1 MPKTYK
7 IHMLLETL
15 SPLTHMMGTNG
26 NEALINREAVLYKD
40 EIRHLPVISG
50 NAIRHKLIR
59 EPGAMFIIGACNLA
73 GKMNIDQLNYLFN
86 GGSLVESSVS
96 CNIRKIADMQS
107 ILPLYRLLG
116 GCLKNQVVSG
126 SLNVHRGMLICRENA
141 ERISSILPQECGI
154 EAAIFPAERFID
166 QYQYTRGDAKRMKDV
181 DFFAAID
188 ELNTGEEKEK
198 SNLMIFNGQTIVA
211 GTLFY
216 LGFVLNNVSDLE
228 LGALFHSLSRWNCF
242 IGGQGSRG
250 HGRCKISIIKSD
262 EMDIPGLVEAYKAHI
277 MSKKEEIKAW
287 LTEAFPTGRE
297 EKLAK
302 KAKAQ
307 EAANAEKLALDD

>member
-1 MPKTYK
+1 MPKTHR
-7 IHMLLETL
+7 IHILLETL

-26 NEALINREAVLYKD
+26 NEALINREAVIYKD

-96 CNIRKIADMQS
+96 CNITKIANMQTT
-107 ILPLYRLLG
+107 LPLYRLLG
-116 GCLKNQVVSG
+116 GCLKNQVVAG

-141 ERISSILPQECGI
+141 ERLSSILPDNCAIDQ
-154 EAAIFPAERFID
+154 AIFSAERFID
-166 QYQYTRGDAKRMKDV
+166 QYQYTRGDAKKMKDI
-181 DFFAAID
+181 DFFAAVD
-188 ELNTGEEKEK
+188 DLNAQTGEEK

-211 GTLFY
+211 GSMFY

-228 LGALFHSLSRWNCF
+228 LGALFHSLFRWNGF

-250 HGRCKISIIKSD
+250 HGRCKISLIAPDSLEITPL
-262 EMDIPGLVEAYKAHI
+262 ITAYKDHI
-277 MSKKEEIKAW
+277 MGKKEEIKAW
-287 LTEAFPTGRE
+287 LAETFPSKRKGKE
-297 EKLAK
+297 DV
-302 KAKAQ
+302 
-307 EAANAEKLALDD
+307 NAEKLALDN

>member
-1 MPKTYK
+1 
-7 IHMLLETL
+7 MLLETL
-15 SPLTHMMGTNG
+15 SPLTHMMGVRG
-26 NEALINREAVLYKD
+26 NEALINREAVIYKD

-59 EPGAMFIIGACNLA
+59 EPGAMFIVGACNLA

-96 CNIRKIADMQS
+96 SNIRKIADMQAT
-107 ILPLYRLLG
+107 LPLYRLLG
-116 GCLKNQVVSG
+116 GCLKNQVVAG
-126 SLNVHRGMLICRENA
+126 SLNVLRGMLICRENA
-141 ERISSILPQECGI
+141 ERISSILPQECAI
-154 EAAIFPAERFID
+154 DSTIFPAERFID
-166 QYQYTRGDAKRMKDV
+166 QYQYTRGDANKMKDI

-198 SNLMIFNGQTIVA
+198 SHLMIFNGQTIVA
-211 GTLFY
+211 GSMFY

-228 LGALFHSLSRWNCF
+228 LGALFHSLSRWNGV

-250 HGRCKISIIKSD
+250 HGRCKISLIASD
-262 EMDIPGLVEAYKAHI
+262 VLEVAPLIVAYKEHI

-287 LTEAFPTGRE
+287 LLETFPSKKTKKE
-297 EKLAK
+297 ETHAEELAID
-302 KAKAQ
+302 
-307 EAANAEKLALDD
+307 N

>member
-1 MPKTYK
+1 MPKTHK

-26 NEALINREAVLYKD
+26 NEALINREAVIYKD

-59 EPGAMFIIGACNLA
+59 EPGAMFIVGACNLA

-96 CNIRKIADMQS
+96 CNIRKIADMQ
-107 ILPLYRLLG
+107 INLPLYRLLG
-116 GCLKNQVVSG
+116 GCLKNQVVAG

-141 ERISSILPQECGI
+141 ERISSILPEDCAIDQ
-154 EAAIFPAERFID
+154 AIFPAERFID
-166 QYQYTRGDAKRMKDV
+166 QYQYTRGDANKMKDI
-181 DFFAAID
+181 DYFAAID

-198 SNLMIFNGQTIVA
+198 SHLMIFNGQTIVA
-211 GTLFY
+211 GSMFY

-228 LGALFHSLSRWNCF
+228 LGALFHSLSRWNGF

-250 HGRCKISIIKSD
+250 HGRCKISLIKCD
-262 EMDIPGLVEAYKAHI
+262 ELDVPVLVATYKEHV

-287 LTEAFPTGRE
+287 LVETFASKKTKKEEAYAE
-297 EKLAK
+297 E
-302 KAKAQ
+302 
-307 EAANAEKLALDD
+307 LALDN